1 MEKQGNENSFT
12 ETNIRCARDQQ
23 MRTYRKSP
31 NKSNEST
38 YIKLSLVNI
47 NEKRIFKMK
56 ISNEKDK
63 KSQFKSQLW
72 VNINEKRII
81 LGLTNIRNLPPN
93 YSYELK

>member
-1 MEKQGNENSFT
+1 MEKQGNENSLYV
-12 ETNIRCARDQQ
+12 RCARDQH

-47 NEKRIFKMK
+47 NEKNRILMMK
-56 ISNEKDK
+56 IQNKKDK
-63 KSQFKSQLW
+63 KFHFESQLW
-72 VNINEKRII
+72 VNINEKQVISGWI
-81 LGLTNIRNLPPN
+81 NIKNLPPN